1 MKNTSRIATILLVLQ
16 AFIMSGFLSPAV
28 AAASEK
34 QASAYISDVSTK
46 AIDIIKNK
54 SLDKSKK
61 AELLVGVFNTSVD
74 FPWVS
79 RFVMGRYWRD
89 ATADQRTRYSANY
102 QKFLVLH
109 YASLFSEYTGGTY
122 KILYSRSEGDNEFT
136 VGSQIQSV
144 NVEASEP
151 ILIDYKVRA
160 DAKNKFKIFDVIIE
174 GVSMLSTQRTE
185 FSSILNSKGVDYLN
199 DQLEKKAASIASK

>member
-1 MKNTSRIATILLVLQ
+1 
-16 AFIMSGFLSPAV
+16 MSGFLSPAV